1 MQHVLGTG
9 YDAKTTEKNGLDK
22 SGVAKFP
29 KFPGENFLAHAG
41 AQYQE
46 AAETALALRSLLAAA
61 QGQPPESV
69 TSIRSILPRV
79 TRSWL
84 RQER

>member
-1 MQHVLGTG
+1 MAPRG
-9 YDAKTTEKNGLDK
+9 KTTEKDGHDK

-46 AAETALALRSLLAAA
+46 AAETALALRSYAF
-61 QGQPPESV
+61 S
-69 TSIRSILPRV
+69 TS
-79 TRSWL
+79 
-84 RQER
+84 QK